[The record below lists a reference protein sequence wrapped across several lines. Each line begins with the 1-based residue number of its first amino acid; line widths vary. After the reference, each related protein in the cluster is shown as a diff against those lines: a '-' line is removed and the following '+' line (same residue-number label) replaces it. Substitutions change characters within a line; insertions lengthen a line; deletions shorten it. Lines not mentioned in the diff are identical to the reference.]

1 MQEKMQA
8 ATADKVLLLCIDTLV
23 FLPQNGL
30 AGDLIVYFRVNG
42 NCIE

>member
-23 FLPQNGL
+23 SPLQNVF